1 MWFVAIFVV
10 LLCYLVLLLFGEP
23 RSLKQCRGRQPAS
36 LLGILGLSVFLL
48 HTPEHISP
56 TSVCTSTPKLKTKI
70 CQRLNTGTQ
79 THEVCSVYVQAWRA
93 GDCFVLHKGHSCNS
107 SGNKTVS
114 SQRLRS
120 QRLHSHM
127 DACCP
132 GRAIFPLHTPASS
145 GQILCQIHPPPPQF
159 FHRGRF
165 MSQQPLL
172 DVQKFSTNQPQ
183 TLIHANPK
191 PQAGNREP
199 YTRSYSPNSKDKQCI
214 QQPCCQVA
222 LRPETGCRALS
233 LGSAWHTDWQG
244 HFKVKGL
251 GSWVWTF
258 VVGCGIKGHCVEGL
272 ACVCGRSLLV
282 AAKLI
287 RLLYTTHENIHQL
300 DFPLASASTTCPSCI
315 SSFLGTSEGIY

>member
-1 MWFVAIFVV
+1 MIVLFCTRVTVV
-10 LLCYLVLLLFGEP
+10 ILLAT
-23 RSLKQCRGRQPAS
+23 K
-36 LLGILGLSVFLL
+36 LSVARGPVARGSIHTWTHVVPVVPYFLY
-48 HTPEHISP
+48 
-56 TSVCTSTPKLKTKI
+56 
-70 CQRLNTGTQ
+70 
-79 THEVCSVYVQAWRA
+79 THLQVQ
-93 GDCFVLHKGHSCNS
+93 G
-107 SGNKTVS
+107 
-114 SQRLRS
+114 RS
-120 QRLHSHM
+120 FARY
-127 DACCP
+127 
-132 GRAIFPLHTPASS
+132 T
-145 GQILCQIHPPPPQF
+145 PPQF

-272 ACVCGRSLLV
+272 ACVCVGGRCLWL
-282 AAKLI
+282 
-287 RLLYTTHENIHQL
+287 
-300 DFPLASASTTCPSCI
+300 PS
-315 SSFLGTSEGIY
+315 

>member
-1 MWFVAIFVV
+1 MVCGHFCGAT
-10 LLCYLVLLLFGEP
+10 LLLSTATFWGAPKPEAVSRKAASEP
-23 RSLKQCRGRQPAS
+23 FRNFRSF
-36 LLGILGLSVFLL
+36 SVFV
-48 HTPEHISP
+48 TYPTTYQPCP
-56 TSVCTSTPKLKTKI
+56 TSVCTSTSKLKTKI

-114 SQRLRS
+114 SQRL
-120 QRLHSHM
+120 HSHM

-145 GQILCQIHPPPPQF
+145 GQILCQRHPPQF

-199 YTRSYSPNSKDKQCI
+199 YTRSYSPNSKDKQCT

>member
-10 LLCYLVLLLFGEP
+10 LLCYFWGAPKLEALS
-23 RSLKQCRGRQPAS
+23 RKAAS
-36 LLGILGLSVFLL
+36 ESFRNFILGLSVFLL
-48 HTPEHISP
+48 HTPQHISP
-56 TSVCTSTPKLKTKI
+56 TSVCTSTSKLKTKI

-107 SGNKTVS
+107 SGNKTVI
-114 SQRLRS
+114 S

-145 GQILCQIHPPPPQF
+145 GQILCQIHTPQF

-191 PQAGNREP
+191 PQAGNHEP
-199 YTRSYSPNSKDKQCI
+199 YTRSYSPKLQRQTMHPTTLLPGGTPSGDRVSCT
-214 QQPCCQVA
+214 QVGFSLAYRLAGA
-222 LRPETGCRALS
+222 LQSQGFRV
-233 LGSAWHTDWQG
+233 LG
-244 HFKVKGL
+244 
-251 GSWVWTF
+251 
-258 VVGCGIKGHCVEGL
+258 
-272 ACVCGRSLLV
+272 
-282 AAKLI
+282 
-287 RLLYTTHENIHQL
+287 L
-300 DFPLASASTTCPSCI
+300 DFRCRVWN
-315 SSFLGTSEGIY
+315 